1 MVARASEP
9 FPIRNKG
16 EFRGDKKRLFE
27 DIFFCG
33 WRTYSNFAQPVQR
46 EGGGRL
52 VAPGHD
58 RITRGEPGGQ
68 DRGCAN
74 IR

>member
-16 EFRGDKKRLFE
+16 AFRGDEKRLFE

-33 WRTYSNFAQPVQR
+33 WRTYSNFAQQVQR

-52 VAPGHD
+52 VAPSHD
-58 RITRGEPGGQ
+58 RIARDEPGSQ
-68 DRGCAN
+68 DRGWSN